1 MGLLKYFIKFQID
14 TVFYLPKNDT
24 IKPAFSAAEPS
35 MKFIIFNLFG
45 INFNNPFIFKT
56 FLNMR

>member
-1 MGLLKYFIKFQID
+1 M
-14 TVFYLPKNDT
+14 VFSLPKNDA
-24 IKPAFSAAEPS
+24 IKPAFSAAELS
-35 MKFIIFNLFG
+35 MKFTIINLFG